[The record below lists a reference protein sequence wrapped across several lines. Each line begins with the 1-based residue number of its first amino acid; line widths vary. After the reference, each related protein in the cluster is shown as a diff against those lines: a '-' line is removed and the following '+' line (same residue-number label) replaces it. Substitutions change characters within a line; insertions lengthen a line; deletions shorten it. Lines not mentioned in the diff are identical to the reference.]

1 MGPSCKKGYLQSDLG
16 KWLLECCGKDPGRK
30 DSKIALSL
38 DVIKEMLEKRGL
50 LKNAPEGER
59 HTAGYD
65 AMLHRA
71 VYVSL
76 QDLCKVC
83 RRVS

>member
-1 MGPSCKKGYLQSDLG
+1 MSPDVG
-16 KWLLECCGKDPGRK
+16 KWLLECCGKDAGRK
-30 DSKIALSL
+30 ESKIALSL
-38 DVIKEMLEKRGL
+38 DVIMEMLEKRGL

-71 VYVSL
+71 VYIGL
-76 QDLCKVC
+76 KELCNLRAQV
-83 RRVS
+83 

>member
-1 MGPSCKKGYLQSDLG
+1 MGPSCEKGCW

-76 QDLCKVC
+76 QELCKVC